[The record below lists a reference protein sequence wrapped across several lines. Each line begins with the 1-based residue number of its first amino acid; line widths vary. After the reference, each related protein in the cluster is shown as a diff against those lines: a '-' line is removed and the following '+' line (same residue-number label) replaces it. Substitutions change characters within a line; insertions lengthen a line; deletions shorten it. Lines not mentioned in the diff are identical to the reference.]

1 MIHTYKYSTTRAIPN
16 TSSSLRNRTQFL
28 NTMPDVEQLWSVG
41 KTLATKHNYLV
52 ALYLVPWSLGTRL
65 LFGTSLVLVS
75 CILEVQFLFAGHL
88 LSEF

>member
-16 TSSSLRNRTQFL
+16 TSSSVRNRTQFL

-52 ALYLVPWSLGTRL
+52 ALYLVPWSLGMRL
-65 LFGTSLVLVS
+65 LFG
-75 CILEVQFLFAGHL
+75 L
-88 LSEF
+88 LHT